1 MLPEGE
7 LQSAVCQA
15 GLAFAGISAGLLV
28 SGGVF
33 TVLLSVGLAPRF
45 AGVTHTGNRIHFYED
60 CLMLG
65 GILGNLIWIYRTPV
79 PGGTWLLPVFGLF
92 GGIFVGAWSMAL
104 AEILDIFPVFT
115 RRLKLGQLLSWM
127 ILGIAFGKCAG
138 ALLFFIKRW

>member
-1 MLPEGE
+1 METARLV
-7 LQSAVCQA
+7 LT
-15 GLAFAGISAGLLV
+15 GI
-28 SGGVF
+28 
-33 TVLLSVGLAPRF
+33 VGLAAGGSVAAGLSAFISGLGVVSDF
-45 AGVTHTGNRIHFYED
+45 ADRTHTGNRIHFYED

>member
-1 MLPEGE
+1 M
-7 LQSAVCQA
+7 AA
-15 GLAFAGISAGLLV
+15 GLSAFISGLGVV
-28 SGGVF
+28 SD
-33 TVLLSVGLAPRF
+33 F
-45 AGVTHTGNRIHFYED
+45 ADRTHTGNRIHFYED